1 VLLQCDLDGMRG
13 QGRKGNW
20 FGVLGTRDL
29 SEMLLLDEMIAALDS
44 IGYARRR

>member
-1 VLLQCDLDGMRG
+1 VLLQCDLDGMRK

-20 FGVLGTRDL
+20 FGVLGTHNL

-44 IGYARRR
+44 MGYS